1 MTETVHRG
9 PPAQPATGKIAAAL
23 AAFQGEMPTVPKGH
37 TANVKSDKG
46 SYSYTYAGLA
56 DVTEAA
62 MPLLSKHG
70 LAFVTLPTR
79 GELVGMLLHESG
91 ESLSASLPIT
101 GGTPQQ
107 IGSSLTYMRRYL
119 FGCMTGLVT
128 DDDDDGQAA
137 QQAGSRRKP
146 ARQAPSGERK
156 AERLPAAPQDDPWY
170 DTKAAQGSPLL
181 NTSSGLAKRMFAAL
195 NGVPDVTNDAERLEF
210 CSLLAGRVIT
220 TSRELTDADAKVIA
234 EAADQG
240 ATLDEMRAA
249 SGVGDAS

>member
-1 MTETVHRG
+1 MSETG
-9 PPAQPATGKIAAAL
+9 YAAPPTQPATGKIAAAL

-70 LAFVTLPTR
+70 LAFVTLPTK

-128 DDDDDGQAA
+128 DDDDDGRGA
-137 QQAGSRRKP
+137 QQAGSRSKP
-146 ARQAPSGERK
+146 ARTA
-156 AERLPAAPQDDPWY
+156 PAASLATRSTAEPVETGEVMSAKTRGQLFALFGQKGVAEAEQLSGVNHVCGTDYTSRSQITEAD
-170 DTKAAQGSPLL
+170 AQ
-181 NTSSGLAKRMFAAL
+181 
-195 NGVPDVTNDAERLEF
+195 
-210 CSLLAGRVIT
+210 RVIAVLKK
-220 TSRELTDADAKVIA
+220 RPDAQ
-234 EAADQG
+234 ADT
-240 ATLDEMRAA
+240 ATE
-249 SGVGDAS
+249 GGGDQ